1 MNEPGRI
8 FHIPISK
15 TSQPANPQPTPSE
28 HRSESLR
35 PMNLSP
41 DTVLQNRYKIVK
53 QLGQGGM
60 GAVYKAID
68 QRFGSTV
75 ALKQMIVEGEALV
88 QAFEREAIL
97 LNGLRHRTLPVVID
111 HFAENTG
118 NFLVMQYIPGED
130 LAELLT
136 KNNGPFLPSQVAS
149 WADQLLDALEY
160 LHSRKP
166 PIIHRDIKPQNI
178 KLTPEG
184 EIVLLDFGLAKG
196 DIQGGPAKSITGYT
210 PIFASL
216 EQMRGSGTDARS
228 DLYSAAATIFSLLTG
243 HPPIDALARADS
255 LLHRQPDPQK
265 LACELNPL
273 VPRTVSEIV
282 QQAMAVARED
292 RLASAKDMR
301 KRLEKAFEAAGGPEP
316 IAATVVQPIPVI
328 PGVFEPNTQ
337 PQSAPR
343 FCMSCGTQLST
354 NAKFCMKC
362 GKPVTSA
369 AGARVP
375 SQSPAPPPQPM
386 QPMTTPA
393 AYGIQPPPQ
402 SIAAQNTN
410 RLTASEILLLFG
422 DQFVPPATPVDA
434 WTKLLHMPARANAS
448 LLGQMVWEAAILEC
462 EMLGGIQLVPGSN
475 SGNTMG
481 ELMLVPTQNSILFP
495 PHSLEARLAEAV
507 RGRAARGLVPAPVQG
522 LIEEIIRIDTRNA
535 WRHSVGMVKLGLGM
549 RNLLF
554 VENLNP
560 QNSFPI
566 CRFRLTPQVIA
577 LARQTSTDPVKRM
590 FTSTQSRAGWR
601 GLVDSINLALRTRTN
616 VTFTQMPEMDQDI

>member
-1 MNEPGRI
+1 
-8 FHIPISK
+8 
-15 TSQPANPQPTPSE
+15 
-28 HRSESLR
+28 
-35 PMNLSP
+35 MNLTP
-41 DTVLQNRYKIVK
+41 DTLLQNRYKIIK

-75 ALKQMIVEGEALV
+75 ALKQMIVEGEVLV

-111 HFAENTG
+111 HFAEDSG
-118 NFLVMQYIPGED
+118 HFLVMQYIPGED

-136 KNNGPFLPSQVAS
+136 NNNGPFLPSQVAS

-196 DIQGGPAKSITGYT
+196 ELSGGPAKSITGYT

-216 EQMRGSGTDARS
+216 EQMRGSGTDPRS

-243 HPPIDALARADS
+243 VPPIDALARADAII
-255 LLHRQPDPQK
+255 HRQPDPQK
-265 LACELNPL
+265 LASEMNPL
-273 VPRTVSEIV
+273 VPRTVAEIV
-282 QQAMAVARED
+282 QQAMAVARDE
-292 RLASAKDMR
+292 RIASAKEMR
-301 KRLEKAFEAAGGPEP
+301 KRLDTAFQAGVGQEQ
-316 IAATVVQPIPVI
+316 IAATVVQPIPII
-328 PGVFEPNTQ
+328 PAGIFEPNTQ
-337 PQSAPR
+337 PQPASR
-343 FCMSCGTQLST
+343 FCMACGTQLST

-369 AGARVP
+369 ASA
-375 SQSPAPPPQPM
+375 
-386 QPMTTPA
+386 TPA
-393 AYGIQPPPQ
+393 SQPPPVNVPH
-402 SIAAQNTN
+402 AASYVAPQPGLSVATQNTA
-410 RLTASEILLLFG
+410 RLTASEVVLLFG

-434 WTKLLHMPARANAS
+434 WTKLLHLPARANAS
-448 LLGQMVWEAAILEC
+448 LLGQLVWESALLEC
-462 EMLGGIQLVPGSN
+462 EMIGSIQLVPGTGPDS
-475 SGNTMG
+475 MG
-481 ELMLVPTQNSILFP
+481 GDLQLVPTQNSVLLP
-495 PHSLEARLAEAV
+495 PHSLEARIAEAV
-507 RGRAARGLVPAPVQG
+507 RTRAARGMVPSPIRAV
-522 LIEEIIRIDTRNA
+522 IEEVIRLDTRNA
-535 WRHSVGMVKLGLGM
+535 WRHSVAMVKLGLGM

-560 QNSFPI
+560 QNSFPV
-566 CRFRLTPQVIA
+566 CRFKLTPQLINM
-577 LARQTSTDPVKRM
+577 ARQTSADPVKRM
-590 FTSTQSRAGWR
+590 LASTQARVGWR
-601 GLVDSINLALRTRTN
+601 HLVDNINLALRTKTN

>member
-1 MNEPGRI
+1 
-8 FHIPISK
+8 
-15 TSQPANPQPTPSE
+15 
-28 HRSESLR
+28 
-35 PMNLSP
+35 MNLPP

-111 HFAENTG
+111 HFAENSG

-273 VPRTVSEIV
+273 VPRKVSEIV

-301 KRLEKAFEAAGGPEP
+301 KQLDKAFEAAGGPEP
-316 IAATVVQPIPVI
+316 LAATVVQPIPVI
-328 PGVFEPNTQ
+328 PGIFEPNTQ
-337 PQSAPR
+337 PQSTPR
-343 FCMSCGTQLST
+343 YCMSCGTQLST

-369 AGARVP
+369 AGA
-375 SQSPAPPPQPM
+375 QAPPASPQPPALPPM
-386 QPMTTPA
+386 QPT
-393 AYGIQPPPQ
+393 QPPQAFGMGQFPPQ
-402 SIAAQNTN
+402 SITAPNTN

-448 LLGQMVWEAAILEC
+448 LLGQMVWEGAILEC
-462 EMLGGIQLVPGSN
+462 EMLGAIQLVPGS
-475 SGNTMG
+475 SAGSMAG
-481 ELMLVPTQNSILFP
+481 ELMLAPTANSTILP

-507 RGRAARGLVPAPVQG
+507 RGRAARGMSPSPIRV
-522 LIEEIIRIDTRNA
+522 LIEEIIRLDTRNA
-535 WRHSVGMVKLGLGM
+535 WRHSVAMVKLGLGM

-560 QNSFPI
+560 QNSFPV
-566 CRFRLTPQVIA
+566 CRFKLTPQVIA
-577 LARQTSTDPVKRM
+577 LARQTATDPVKRM
-590 FTSTQSRAGWR
+590 FASTQSRAGWR
-601 GLVDSINLALRTRTN
+601 PLVDSINLALRTKTN
-616 VTFTQMPEMDQDI
+616 VTFTQMPEMDQDV